1 MDEDGNLAIEI
12 ESQPMES
19 QENENL
25 NTSTT
30 TPASTQ
36 PDTGRVQAVD
46 VDDNTAI
53 MCLGAPE
60 GRSPDDIRDMGD
72 TNDDAPLKNK
82 AVGDGAPC
90 RYACVFPS

>member
-46 VDDNTAI
+46 GDDNTAI
-53 MCLGAPE
+53 MCLGSPD
-60 GRSPDDIRDMGD
+60 GRSPDDMGD
-72 TNDDAPLKNK
+72 ANDDAPLNNK

-90 RYACVFPS
+90 GYTCVFPS